1 MKAEGHVE
9 RDWNRLTVSERRIV
23 ALTCEGLTNPQIG
36 QRLSIS
42 PRTVKRHLYEVFRK
56 LGVSSRTQLVAEAVR
71 AGYAVGMSET
81 PER

>member
-1 MKAEGHVE
+1 MD
-9 RDWNRLTVSERRIV
+9 RDWSRLTVSERRVV

-56 LGVSSRTQLVAEAVR
+56 LGISSRTQLVAEAVR
-71 AGYAVGMSET
+71 SGLAVEMSET
-81 PER
+81 PEK